1 MTQITQTTMTGL
13 RKGRRSFLRRSLA
26 LHEAM
31 IGYAFLLPFLIGIAI
46 FRFYGFGYNIWLSFM
61 DAGAFGRPRFTGFD
75 NYLRL
80 LTDDVLWLSVW
91 NTLKFAVITIPG
103 VVVVSL
109 GVALL
114 MQYRFRGEAVFR
126 AIIFLPAVCLPAAMI
141 LAFAWIFQTQ
151 YGLMNA
157 ALQALGAQRVSWFGS
172 PEGVTAVVSIV
183 VVYLSFSIP
192 TIILYAGLQD
202 ITPDL
207 YEAAELDGAS
217 AWSRFLTITLPLLTP
232 ALSFVV
238 ITTAIS
244 VLKLFDVV
252 YVLVPPSGQ
261 AVSLDHAFTMVYYY
275 YFSGFLAIGQRGY
288 AAAISILLLIIIM
301 AISLVLLRIQRA
313 IVHYGE
319 DG

>member
-1 MTQITQTTMTGL
+1 MTQNVQNTSAGL
-13 RKGRRSFLRRSLA
+13 HWGRRSFLRRSLA
-26 LHEAM
+26 RREAL
-31 IGYAFLLPFLIGIAI
+31 IGYAFLLPFLIGIAV
-46 FRFYGFGYNIWLSFM
+46 FRFYGFGYNIWLSLM
-61 DAGAFGRPRFTGFD
+61 DAGAFGKPRYTGFE
-75 NYLRL
+75 NYTRL
-80 LTDDVLWLSVW
+80 ITDDVLWLSVW

-109 GVALL
+109 ALALL

-126 AIIFLPAVCLPAAMI
+126 AIVFLPAVCLPAAMI
-141 LAFAWIFQTQ
+141 LAFAWMFQTQ
-151 YGLMNA
+151 YGLVNA
-157 ALQALGAQRVSWFGS
+157 ALQVIGAQPVSWFGS
-172 PEGVTAVVSIV
+172 AAGVTTVVSLV

-202 ITPDL
+202 IPPDL
-207 YEAAELDGAS
+207 YEAAELDGAR

-232 ALSFVV
+232 ALFFVV
-238 ITTAIS
+238 ITTAIG

-252 YVLVPPSGQ
+252 YVLVPPSAQ

-301 AISLVLLRIQRA
+301 AISLVLLHIQRA
-313 IVHYGE
+313 IGHYGE